1 MDPGILPEDL
11 QFHALG
17 GNLMK
22 DGPRDEKRALEA
34 AEAARET
41 SWTQPSF
48 IGQLFLGRLRTELI
62 FPFPVQDPTDR
73 QAGDEILARLE
84 TFLTKQVDADRIDR
98 EKQIPDEVV
107 DGLRKLGL
115 FGIKLPQEYGGLGLS
130 QINYNRIIQM
140 VSSHC
145 ASTAALLSAHQS
157 IGVPQ
162 PLKQFGTEEQ
172 KRKYLPRLA
181 AGAISAFA
189 LTEPEVGS
197 DPSKMSTLA
206 TPVDDGAA
214 FLISGQKLWTTNGP
228 IADLLI
234 VMARTNAVDEE
245 RPEITAFIV
254 EGNSPGLTTE
264 HRCDFMGLK
273 GIQNG
278 LLKFDRVRVPKENI
292 VQGLGRGLALA
303 LRTLNI
309 GRLTLPAACGGAM
322 KQTLAMC
329 RNWASERVQWGVPV
343 GHHEAIAAKLAAMA
357 TDLYAVESL
366 TWLTSAMAD
375 EATTD
380 IRLEAAMAKM
390 FCSEALWR
398 TADAGMQIRGG
409 RGYETADSLKAR
421 GEKPMPM
428 ERLLRDARINMIVE
442 GTSEIMRLFIAR
454 EALDPHM
461 KVAGVSPTSQRID
474 LLGAAKFYAGWYPR
488 LWLPEFGR
496 TEEDDVPRLLRRH
509 LRFVGRATRRLAR
522 DLFHMLVLHRQGLQK
537 KQLVLGRLVDCGAEL
552 FAMTAVIAQASAADE
567 PQAVELADLFCRLAR
582 RRLQQLR
589 RNLYCNDDRR
599 LRPLVKKILKGEVAW
614 LEDNIVSS
622 WKAAD
627 KN

>member
-1 MDPGILPEDL
+1 
-11 QFHALG
+11 
-17 GNLMK
+17 MK

-48 IGQLFLGRLRTELI
+48 IGELFLGRLRTELI
-62 FPFPVQDPTDR
+62 FPFPDQDQDDR
-73 QAGDEILARLE
+73 QAGDEILAPLE
-84 TFLTKQVDADRIDR
+84 TFLNEQIDADRIDR
-98 EKQIPDEVV
+98 EKEIPPEVI
-107 DGLRKLGL
+107 DGLSKLGL
-115 FGIKLPQEYGGLGLS
+115 FGIKLPKEYGGLGLS

-162 PLKQFGTEEQ
+162 PLKQFGTDEQ
-172 KRKYLPRLA
+172 KRRYLPRLA

-206 TPVDDGAA
+206 TPVEEGKAY
-214 FLISGQKLWTTNGP
+214 LISGQKLWTTNGP

-234 VMARTNAVDEE
+234 VMARTNDPEEE

-254 EGNSPGLTTE
+254 EGDSPGLTTE

-278 LLKFDRVRVPKENI
+278 LLKFDQVRVPKENI
-292 VQGLGRGLALA
+292 VQGLGRGLSLA

-329 RNWASERVQWGVPV
+329 RDWASKRVQWGAPV
-343 GHHEAIAAKLAAMA
+343 GSHEAVAAKLAAMA
-357 TDLYAVESL
+357 TDLYAVECL

-421 GEKPMPM
+421 NEKPMPM
-428 ERLLRDARINMIVE
+428 ERMLRDARINMIVE

-474 LLGAAKFYAGWYPR
+474 FLGAAKFYAGWYPR
-488 LWLPEFGR
+488 LWLPEFGQP
-496 TEEDDVPRLLRRH
+496 EEDGLAKPLARH
-509 LRFVGRATRRLAR
+509 LRFVGRAARRLAR
-522 DLFHMLVLHRQGLQK
+522 DLFHMLALHRQSLQK

-552 FAMTAVIAQASAADE
+552 FAMTAVIARASTDDK
-567 PQAVELADLFCRLAR
+567 PQAAELADLFCRLSR
-582 RRLQQLR
+582 RRLRQLR
-589 RNLYCNDDRR
+589 RDLYCNDDRR
-599 LRPLVKKILKGEVAW
+599 LRPLVKKILNGEAAW

-622 WKAAD
+622 WKKTD
-627 KN
+627 KD